1 MKNPIQETRK
11 KLNLTIKELAF
22 VTELAENTI
31 RWNERG
37 DNVEITP
44 KLLSFLSD
52 QGFDKGQLQ
61 ADYKRFRESKRD
73 QLLRELK
80 AKRA

>member
-1 MKNPIQETRK
+1 MKSPIEEARK
-11 KLNLTIKELAF
+11 KLDLTIKELAF

-31 RWNERG
+31 RWNLRG
-37 DNVEITP
+37 DNVEITS

-52 QGFDKGQLQ
+52 QGFDKDQLQ
-61 ADYKRFRESKRD
+61 ADYKRFRESKKH
-73 QLLRELK
+73 QLLRVLK

>member
-37 DNVEITP
+37 DNVGITP

-61 ADYKRFRESKRD
+61 DDYKRFRESKKN